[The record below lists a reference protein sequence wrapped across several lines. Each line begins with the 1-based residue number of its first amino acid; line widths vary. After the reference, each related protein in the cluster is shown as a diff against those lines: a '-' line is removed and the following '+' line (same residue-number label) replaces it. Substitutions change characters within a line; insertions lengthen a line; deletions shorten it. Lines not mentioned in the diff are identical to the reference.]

1 MQIRLIRVLV
11 CRCLFRHHSVLM
23 DKFYRGIR
31 TAYAWACERLYHE
44 FAWSYDSVS
53 RLVSAGQWQAWRAVA
68 VPLVQGEEV
77 LELGFGTG
85 VLMQELTEQ
94 GHVVTGIDASTS
106 MVRIAQGRLERRKL
120 DAAITQAIGQALP
133 FADQSFD
140 TVVATFPAPY
150 ILEPASLAECA
161 RVLRKERRSRLIIVG
176 LWVALREARVSR
188 FPLVF
193 YAEPPAGFTQSVADR
208 LERQG
213 LIAEIE
219 AVPVGWANI
228 GIIRARRAD
237 VL

>member
-1 MQIRLIRVLV
+1 MEKLDQ
-11 CRCLFRHHSVLM
+11 
-23 DKFYRGIR
+23 GIR
-31 TAYAWACERLYHE
+31 RAYAWACERLYHE

-68 VPLVQGEEV
+68 VPLVQGKDV

-94 GHVVTGIDASTS
+94 GHMVTGVDASTS
-106 MVRIAQGRLERRKL
+106 MMRIAQRRLERHKL
-120 DAAITQAIGQALP
+120 DAAFTQATGQALP

-150 ILEPASLAECA
+150 ILEPATLAECA
-161 RVLRKERRSRLIIVG
+161 RVLRKEHRSRLIIVG
-176 LWVALREARVSR
+176 LWVALREARVR
-188 FPLVF
+188 QFPLVF
-193 YAEPPAGFTQSVADR
+193 YAEPPAEFTPDVAAR
-208 LERQG
+208 LARQG

-228 GIIRARRAD
+228 GIIRARHAD